1 MLTCPSCA
9 SENSGAQK
17 FCGECGARLTVPAS
31 GDTLSS
37 PAASYTP
44 PHLAEKILAS
54 RFALEGERKLVTVM
68 FCDIANSTPL
78 AASVG
83 AEAMHSLLSRFF
95 ELALAEVHRYEGTIN
110 QFLGDGFMALFGAP
124 VAHEDHARRALLA
137 ASGIQHRLR
146 DTPDDRLRQLRIRM
160 GLNTGTV
167 VVGKIGDNLRM
178 DYTAVGDTTNLAA
191 RLQSHAEPGAIR
203 ISETTQR
210 AALPYFEFKP
220 LGKHQLKGIAEPMP
234 IYDLRGPRVSDKGV
248 PDGDGGRAGS
258 PLVGREHELVV
269 LEASLAAL
277 REGRGGVVVLRGEP
291 GVGKS
296 RLVAEVRRRPGAEG
310 VRWLEGRAL
319 SFGRHLSYW
328 PFIEIVKTC
337 CAIEETDTEGQ
348 AWAKL
353 EATVRDLFGPRAPE
367 IVPYLATVLALEM
380 TGEYEQR
387 LKFLDTQALGRQVF
401 LSMHQLFEQ
410 LAQRRP
416 LVLVMED
423 WHWVDQSSIALS
435 EHLVTLAGNHPV
447 AFWFA
452 TRAEPGEPAARVR
465 QVAQSHD
472 GGVPLHEIALAPLGD
487 AQSSALV
494 DHLVAHLPETVRDQ
508 IVRRTEGN
516 PFFIEEVV
524 RALISDGT
532 LVKGADGAWRLA
544 RPLAALILPETV
556 QGVIAAR
563 IDRLEEGVKNVLK
576 LASVIG
582 RSFFLRILEAIAG
595 AGESVDGAL
604 GDLEHAE
611 LVRLRQRLPELEY
624 IFKHALV
631 QEAAYGSILAERR
644 RVIHRSVA
652 QALERVFGERVD
664 EFTSVLAYHYALAED
679 WEKAQ
684 EYLFKAGD
692 QAGRMAADA
701 EALEH
706 YRRAE
711 AAYTKVAARELT
723 PLQRATLDR
732 KLGQAFFGV
741 GSYEQA
747 VEHFT
752 RALAHLG
759 IQYPRTPG
767 GVRRSLVKYLVGHFV
782 RRLLL
787 GKNHERRHD
796 MDLATAQEISAAC
809 HGLAWLDFYTD
820 EERFGLDSLIELE
833 AGERS
838 GDALARVR
846 GIGTLCGILRML
858 GAAGMAERRFAEA
871 YAIADRSGDP
881 AVIAIGALG
890 RGWQAFIDG
899 AVDDSL
905 RSLRLSAST
914 FHTIGDLRG
923 WALAS
928 TQICWLSHR
937 KGNLAALVA
946 LATEMF
952 EIGRGAGDPH
962 IVTWGQH
969 HLGMHAFTVGP
980 LDEAAAHLS
989 AVVDLTGRI
998 SRFRMRASTGG
1009 LLGRTRL
1016 RQGRLEEAAAVLKQS
1031 LDLIETKGFRGEW
1044 SSDPLNGFAELCLIE
1059 AGRLSG
1065 AARRQAM
1072 RRAARACDKALACT
1086 RKALL
1091 WLPETCR
1098 LHGILAWLSGDPSA
1112 ARERWTKG
1120 LTVATDLGLPV
1131 ERARTLLEMGH
1142 RLGDAALVDEAT
1154 QVFEQNGAR
1163 VDLAFALHARAEMA
1177 PTSGPDVD
1185 TALRR
1190 FDQAIAALAE
1200 VRAEYALGAAC
1211 RQRARLYAQLGRP
1224 DQARADLATARSCF
1238 SAVGAA
1244 RDLTDVE
1251 HESVP
1256 LKN

>member
-1 MLTCPSCA
+1 M
-9 SENSGAQK
+9 
-17 FCGECGARLTVPAS
+17 
-31 GDTLSS
+31 SS

-83 AEAMHSLLSRFF
+83 AEAMHALLNRFF
-95 ELALAEVHRYEGTIN
+95 ELALGEVHRYEGTIN

-137 ASGIQHRLR
+137 ASGLRDRLR
-146 DTPDDRLRQLRIRM
+146 DAPDDRLRQLGIRM

-191 RLQSHAEPGAIR
+191 RLQSHAEPGAIHT
-203 ISETTQR
+203 SETTHR
-210 AALPYFEFKP
+210 AALSYFEFRP
-220 LGKHQLKGIAEPMP
+220 LGKHQLKGIAGPTP
-234 IYDLRGPRVSDKGV
+234 IYDLQGPRGADRGTADGEAVSI
-248 PDGDGGRAGS
+248 GS
-258 PLVGREHELVV
+258 PLVGREHELAV
-269 LEASLAAL
+269 LEASLSAL
-277 REGRGGVVVLRGEP
+277 GEGRGGVVVLRGEP
-291 GVGKS
+291 GAGKS
-296 RLVAEVRRRPGAEG
+296 RLVAEARRRPGTDR

-337 CAIEETDTEGQ
+337 CAIEGTDTEAQ
-348 AWAKL
+348 AWTKL
-353 EATVRDLFGPRAPE
+353 EDTARDLFGTRAPE

-380 TGEYEQR
+380 SGEHEQR
-387 LKFLDTQALGRQVF
+387 LNFLDTQALGRQVF
-401 LSMHQLFEQ
+401 LSMHQLFQQ

-423 WHWVDQSSIALS
+423 WHWVDNSSIALG
-435 EHLVTLAGNHPV
+435 EHLVPLAGSHPV
-447 AFWFA
+447 TFWFV
-452 TRAEPGEPAARVR
+452 TRADPGEPASRVR
-465 QVAQSHD
+465 QVAESQD
-472 GGVPLHEIALAPLGD
+472 VGVPFQEIALTPLGD
-487 AQSSALV
+487 AQSGALV
-494 DHLVAHLPETVRDQ
+494 DHLVAHLPESVRGQ

-524 RALISDGT
+524 RALIADGT
-532 LVKGADGAWRLA
+532 LVKGADSGWRLA
-544 RPLAALILPETV
+544 RPIAALVLPDTV

-563 IDRLEEGVKNVLK
+563 IDRLEDGVKNVLK

-595 AGESVDGAL
+595 AGESVEGAL
-604 GDLEHAE
+604 GQLEHAE
-611 LVRLRQRLPELEY
+611 LVRMRQRLPELEY

-644 RVIHRSVA
+644 RVIHKSVA
-652 QALERVFGERVD
+652 QALERLFADRID

-684 EYLFKAGD
+684 AYLFKAGD

-706 YRRAE
+706 YRRAG
-711 AAYTKVAARELT
+711 AAYAKVAARELT
-723 PLQRATLDR
+723 PLQRAALDR
-732 KLGQAFFGV
+732 KLGQAFYGV

-752 RALAHLG
+752 RALAHLD
-759 IQYPRTPG
+759 IQYRRTPG
-767 GVRRSLVKYLVGHFV
+767 GVRRSLVKYLAAHFV

-796 MDLATAQEISAAC
+796 MDLAIAQEISATC
-809 HGLAWLDFYTD
+809 RGLAWLDFYAD
-820 EERFGLDSLIELE
+820 EERFGLDSLIELD

-846 GIGTLCGILRML
+846 GIATLSVMLGML
-858 GAAGMAERRFAEA
+858 GAAGMARRRAAEA

-881 AVIAIGALG
+881 AAIAMGAAG
-890 RGWQAFIDG
+890 RGWQEVLDG
-899 AVDDSL
+899 AVDEGL
-905 RSLRLSAST
+905 RSYRLSASM
-914 FHTIGDLRG
+914 FHAIGDIRG
-923 WALAS
+923 WAGASSLINWLYDRKGDLAS
-928 TQICWLSHR
+928 HAA
-937 KGNLAALVA
+937 LAA
-946 LATEMF
+946 EMF

-962 IVTWGQH
+962 VVTWGQH
-969 HLGMHAFTVGP
+969 HLGMHAFTAGP

-1031 LDLIETKGFRGEW
+1031 LDLIEAKGFRGEW
-1044 SSDPLNGFAELCLIE
+1044 SSDPLNGFAELCLVE
-1059 AGRLSG
+1059 AERLSG
-1065 AARRQAM
+1065 AARRDAL
-1072 RRAARACDKALACT
+1072 RRAARACDRALGCT

-1091 WLPETCR
+1091 WLPETWR
-1098 LHGILAWLSGDPSA
+1098 LHGILAWLSGDPTA

-1120 LTVATDLGLPV
+1120 LAVATDLGFPI
-1131 ERARTLLEMGH
+1131 EGARTLLEMGH

-1154 QVFEQNGAR
+1154 QVFGQTGAR
-1163 VDLAFALHARAEMA
+1163 VDLAFALHARAGIA
-1177 PTSGPDVD
+1177 PTSAPDVD
-1185 TALRR
+1185 TTLRR
-1190 FDQAIAALAE
+1190 LDQAIAALAE

-1224 DQARADLATARSCF
+1224 DQARVDLATARGCF